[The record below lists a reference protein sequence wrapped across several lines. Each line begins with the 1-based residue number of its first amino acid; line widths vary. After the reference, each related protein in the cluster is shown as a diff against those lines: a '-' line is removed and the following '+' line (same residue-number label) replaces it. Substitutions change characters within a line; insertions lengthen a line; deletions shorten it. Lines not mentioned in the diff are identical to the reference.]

1 VVREER
7 LVPIS
12 VPTLLLALFLALVP
26 RLAGAQDRV
35 VKLGVIGPLTGDFAF
50 GGQYQLAGAQ
60 LRAEELNAQGGGIR
74 IEIVSEDDASKCDQ
88 SVAAARKLLSRDQIH
103 ALLGAWQSTCTL
115 AIVPLTAQAEVPQ
128 YTTSVAG
135 PITQQGSRWIFRVGI
150 PTSGLNRAT
159 LEHAV
164 KRQGFK
170 KIAIFTSNEEVGKS
184 VAATSVAVLQSLGL
198 TPVAREEWNR
208 GDKDFTGQLGRIRA
222 SGAEAMIFSTG
233 FAEQSIIARQVRQ
246 LGMKLQLLGGDT
258 IGGNPKFL
266 ELAGP
271 DIEGLVFSVGFIA
284 VEDDPRVG
292 AFVKR
297 YRERHR
303 QVPDSWAALFY
314 DTVGL
319 VHAAVKATG
328 SVDRKAIAE
337 YTRGLRKGAAY
348 PGVVADMHFD
358 DKGDP
363 QWDPLLVQIV
373 GGKWK
378 ILR

>member
-1 VVREER
+1 MIAV
-7 LVPIS
+7 
-12 VPTLLLALFLALVP
+12 TLFLALLLGLEP
-26 RLAGAQDRV
+26 CEALAQDRV
-35 VKLGVIGPLTGDFAF
+35 IKMGVIGPLTGDFAF

-60 LRAEELNAQGGGIR
+60 LKAEELNAQGGGVKV
-74 IEIVSEDDASKCDQ
+74 EILSEDDASKCDQ
-88 SVAAARKLLSRDQIH
+88 SVAAARKLLSRDQVH
-103 ALLGAWQSTCTL
+103 VLLGAWQSTCTL
-115 AIVPLTAQAEVPQ
+115 AIVPLTAQAGVPQ

-135 PITQQGSRWIFRVGI
+135 PITQQGSKWIFRVGI

-164 KRQGFK
+164 KQLGLK
-170 KIAIFTSNEEVGKS
+170 KIAVFTSNEEVGKS

-198 TPVAREEWNR
+198 TPVAKEEWNR

-246 LGMKLQLLGGDT
+246 LGMKIQLLGGDT

-266 ELAGP
+266 ELAGA
-271 DIEGLVFSVGFIA
+271 DIEGLIFSVGFIA

-292 AFVKR
+292 PFVRR
-297 YRERHR
+297 YRERHK

-314 DTVGL
+314 DSVGL

-328 SVDRKAIAE
+328 SVDRTKIAE
-337 YTRGLRKGAAY
+337 YTRGLRSGAAY

>member
-1 VVREER
+1 MS
-7 LVPIS
+7 PIIAVTLS
-12 VPTLLLALFLALVP
+12 VALLLGLGPGTAL
-26 RLAGAQDRV
+26 AQDKVIKMGV
-35 VKLGVIGPLTGDFAF
+35 VGPLTGDFAF

-60 LRAEELNAQGGGIR
+60 LKAEELNAQSGGIKV
-74 IEIVSEDDASKCDQ
+74 EILSEDDASKCDQ

-103 ALLGAWQSTCTL
+103 VLLGAWQSTCTL

-135 PITQQGSRWIFRVGI
+135 PITQQGSKWIFRVGI

-164 KRQGFK
+164 KRLGLK
-170 KIAIFTSNEEVGKS
+170 RIAIFTSNEEVGKS
-184 VAATSVAVLQSLGL
+184 VAATSATVLQSLGL
-198 TPVAREEWNR
+198 TPVAKEEWNR
-208 GDKDFTGQLGRIRA
+208 GDKDFTGQLGRIRG

-246 LGMKLQLLGGDT
+246 LGMKIQLLGGDT

-266 ELAGP
+266 ELAGA
-271 DIEGLVFSVGFIA
+271 DIEGLIFSVGFIA

-292 AFVKR
+292 AFVRR
-297 YRERHR
+297 YRERHK

-314 DTVGL
+314 DSVGL
-319 VHAAVKATG
+319 VHTAVKATG
-328 SVDRKAIAE
+328 SVDRKKIAE
-337 YTRGLRKGAAY
+337 YTRDLRKGAAY
-348 PGVVADMHFD
+348 PGVVADMYFD